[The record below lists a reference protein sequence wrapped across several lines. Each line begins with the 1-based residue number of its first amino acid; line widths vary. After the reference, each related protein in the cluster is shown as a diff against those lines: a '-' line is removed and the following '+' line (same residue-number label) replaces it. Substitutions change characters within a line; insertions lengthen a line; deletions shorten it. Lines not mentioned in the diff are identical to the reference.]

1 MLPLNLVLS
10 LLFGLGQI
18 VVGAWLAR
26 YALTGERRGQWRVA
40 LLGFVGLWF
49 VASGV
54 IELLVSGMESS
65 QRLTGA
71 PAAAV
76 FTVWRGRADSALFV
90 ASACLAL
97 GAVCYPLA
105 LWALRRR
112 RAGSDA
118 AANAPAATPATRR

>member
-1 MLPLNLVLS
+1 MLPLNLILS
-10 LLFGLGQI
+10 LLFGLGQV

-26 YALTGERRGQWRVA
+26 YALTGERRRQWRVA

-49 VASGV
+49 VVSGV
-54 IELLVSGMESS
+54 IELVVSGMESS

-76 FTVWRGRADSALFV
+76 FVMWRGRADSALFI

-97 GAVCYPLA
+97 CAVCYPLA

-112 RAGSDA
+112 RAGADA
-118 AANAPAATPATRR
+118 AGDAPTAAPTTRR